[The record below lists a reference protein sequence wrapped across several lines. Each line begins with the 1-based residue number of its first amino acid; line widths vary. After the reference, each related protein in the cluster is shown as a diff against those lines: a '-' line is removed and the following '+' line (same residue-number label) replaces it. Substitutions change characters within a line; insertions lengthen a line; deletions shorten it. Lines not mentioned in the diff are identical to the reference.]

1 MWRLERGDLTYLIGI
16 PEEETGKNVAKTLWD
31 LDENIS
37 EMMEDIKI
45 LCFREHKKS
54 QPRKID
60 RKEERRKQGER
71 RGREGRERGKEGGR
85 EGGEMETNCQ
95 GRTMFLFPALLSEV
109 FPSSEADVQHHVKV
123 YLGRKHRLNLP
134 RSRQICCHSAC
145 GTVWTYKE

>member
-16 PEEETGKNVAKTLWD
+16 PEEETGENVAKTLWD

-60 RKEERRKQGER
+60 RKEER
-71 RGREGRERGKEGGR
+71 
-85 EGGEMETNCQ
+85 M
-95 GRTMFLFPALLSEV
+95 
-109 FPSSEADVQHHVKV
+109 
-123 YLGRKHRLNLP
+123 
-134 RSRQICCHSAC
+134 
-145 GTVWTYKE
+145 

>member
-1 MWRLERGDLTYLIGI
+1 MYTRRAGSGAKNTEQFG
-16 PEEETGKNVAKTLWD
+16 TGVSSLRKKKND
-31 LDENIS
+31 RENQ
-37 EMMEDIKI
+37 E
-45 LCFREHKKS
+45 
-54 QPRKID
+54 RKID

-145 GTVWTYKE
+145 GTV